1 LDSTTATPYIDAHQH
16 FWKYDPRRHAWINN
30 EMATIRRDFLPEH
43 LAPVLKA
50 NNVSGCVAVQA
61 DQSATETDFLLGLAR
76 EHEFIKGVVGWIDLK
91 ATDLDEQLKNYAADE
106 KLKGFRHIVQ
116 SEPSGFLKDFDFIH
130 GVRRLAD
137 FDYTYDLLI
146 YHHQLPE
153 VLEFLP
159 EVHHVQIV
167 IDHLAKPSIRTGE
180 KTHWELNMAAV
191 ATFNN
196 VHCKLS
202 GMVTEADWKNWS
214 KETFFPYLDELFETF
229 GPERLM
235 YGSDW
240 PVCLVA
246 AAYEKQLEIV
256 ADYLDRL
263 SPREKKLVMGENAIR
278 FYNL

>member
-1 LDSTTATPYIDAHQH
+1 LELNTSTPYIDAHQH
-16 FWKYDPRRHAWINN
+16 FWKYDPLRHAWINN
-30 EMATIRRDFLPEH
+30 EMSTIRRDFLPEH
-43 LAPVLKA
+43 LAPILK
-50 NNVSGCVAVQA
+50 NNHVAGCVAVQA
-61 DQSATETDFLLGLAR
+61 DQSSAETEFLLELAR
-76 EHEFIKGVVGWIDLK
+76 EHDFIKGVVGWIDLK
-91 ATDLDEQLKNYAADE
+91 AHDVDEQLKYYAAFE
-106 KLKGFRHIVQ
+106 KLKGFRHVVQ
-116 SEPSGFLKDFDFIH
+116 GEPSGFLKDPDFIH

-153 VLEFLP
+153 ALEFLP
-159 EVHHVQIV
+159 EVHHVRIV
-167 IDHLAKPSIRTGE
+167 IDHLAKPSIKTGE
-180 KTHWELNMAAV
+180 KTQWELNMAAM

-202 GMVTEADWKNWS
+202 GMVTEANWTS
-214 KETFFPYLDELFETF
+214 WTKETFFPYLDELFETF

-246 AAYEKQLEIV
+246 AAYEKQLEIIL
-256 ADYLDRL
+256 DYVDRL
-263 SPREKKLVMGENAIR
+263 TPNEKKLVMGENAIR